1 MEITTLCYI
10 EKDNQYLML
19 NRVKKK
25 EDINKGK
32 WIGVGGHF
40 NKGETPNECVRREV
54 FEETGL
60 TLKSL
65 KLRGILTFIA
75 DKDFVEYI
83 WLYTSNDFEGQLIE
97 CNEGILKWID
107 KDKVYDLNLW
117 EGDKVFLKYLEEKSE
132 FFSLK
137 LEYKDDKLIRVT
149 LEDC

>member
-107 KDKVYDLNLW
+107 KDKVNQLELW
-117 EGDKVFLKYLEEKSE
+117 EGDRVFLKLLEEQKE

-137 LEYKDDKLIRVT
+137 LEYEGNQLINT
-149 LEDC
+149 IYE

>member
-10 EKDNQYLML
+10 EKNNQYLML

-54 FEETGL
+54 YEETGL

-65 KLRGILTFIA
+65 ELRGILTFIA

-83 WLYTSNDFEGQLIE
+83 WLYTSDDFEGELID

-107 KDKVYDLNLW
+107 KEKVKDLELW
-117 EGDKVFLKYLEEKSE
+117 EGDRVFLKLLEEKSE

-137 LEYKDDKLIRVT
+137 LEYEGNKLMNTV
-149 LEDC
+149 LE

>member
-107 KDKVYDLNLW
+107 KDKVNQLELW
-117 EGDKVFLKYLEEKSE
+117 EGDRVFLKLLEEQNE

-137 LEYKDDKLIRVT
+137 LEYEGNQLINT
-149 LEDC
+149 IYE

>member
-107 KDKVYDLNLW
+107 KDKVNQLELW
-117 EGDKVFLKYLEEKSE
+117 EGDRVFLKLLEEQKE

-137 LEYKDDKLIRVT
+137 LEYEGNQLINT
-149 LEDC
+149 IYEE